1 MHTYASKQ
9 CGRWDLKIC
18 YQTPVKSSITDIL
31 HPPKIAKWGKN
42 GAKFEN
48 NSLVTKS
55 APLNVS
61 NWGSSTVVNEVKKSG
76 NIVYV
81 NFEMTRDT
89 LPLPLNYVLATIPD
103 GFRPSSR
110 LYNKAVTLRNTT
122 RGDDLTG
129 FVNINTD
136 GSITLVSMPQSEVY
150 LNQMIVNLSYI
161 V

>member
-1 MHTYASKQ
+1 M
-9 CGRWDLKIC
+9 KIC

-48 NSLVTKS
+48 NSLETKS
-55 APLNVS
+55 AQLDVS

-76 NIVYV
+76 NTVYV
-81 NFEMTRDT
+81 NFEITRDT
-89 LPLPLNYVLATIPD
+89 LPLPLNYVLATIPA

-110 LYNKAVTLRNTT
+110 LYNKVVTLRNTGQ
-122 RGDDLTG
+122 GDVLTG

-136 GSITLVSMPQSEVY
+136 GSIILVCMPSSEIY
-150 LNQMIVNLSYI
+150 LNQMIINLSYI